1 MNRIQRFAVRSCI
14 TLVLLL
20 FVNSKS
26 NAQIQ
31 NLLVNSYNNIVKL
44 NFLTSPPTLSYTGID
59 NGFEAIAHAEDGLG
73 NILFFVNADGIYNAH
88 NVLMPGSGNIYAN
101 SSASEIDICPF
112 PNNPEKYYV
121 FYNAELCSSLY
132 YSVVDM
138 KLDDGRGD
146 VISLNTLID
155 STEVAEGLEII
166 KRPCRNSYWL
176 IVYACGLGFK
186 RYLIDENGISS
197 GTIIYNY
204 SGPKIY
210 LGRGE
215 LDYSNGKMGISFSNS
230 PVSTAFICDF
240 DAYTGIIANPKTIL
254 LPTGGNGL
262 YGMEFSPDGS
272 KAYMTKFYENN
283 KNNLF
288 QYDFETE
295 KITSYYITSTAAD
308 SFDVTGPGQIELG
321 SDGKLYIPFDN
332 GNQITVINNPNS
344 LSPEFSKITTNS
356 KLGLGIS
363 DHIQSEIYKVKNNF
377 TFSHVCLSETTD
389 FIFES
394 GKCSNHTRG
403 IMWNFGDKKSGRK
416 NTSSDSITSH
426 LFSEAGIYNVNLY
439 VSDSLG
445 TDTIS
450 HKITIST
457 YPKVYLGNDT
467 SICQNTSIILDP
479 HISGMS
485 YNWSTSEY
493 KQKINISTAGKYW
506 VKINNKGCCNSD
518 TILIK
523 ILPIPNVDVGPDLWL
538 CKGKVQMLNA
548 GVVGKSY
555 FWSTGEKKQNI
566 KIDSEGSYWVAV
578 SNGLCTSSDTVDI
591 TFEPSPKVDLGND
604 TTICGN
610 DSLVLNAFNN
620 GASYLWSTGDTSNTI
635 QVNKTG
641 TYFVNVILGICIVS
655 DTVKIIN
662 RGIIPLIK
670 VPAKYSL
677 NSNLNNCNLEIVT
690 KNVDFYHIIIIN
702 DVGKVVYE
710 SFDPNKDWDGKIG
723 NKKSAGYG
731 VYHYIIEYN
740 TPCNFKKA
748 VKKGIITLS
757 R

>member
-1 MNRIQRFAVRSCI
+1 M
-14 TLVLLL
+14 LLIA
-20 FVNSKS
+20 NSKL

-73 NILFFVNADGIYNAH
+73 NVLFFVNADGIYNAH

-112 PNNPEKYYV
+112 PNNPNKYYV
-121 FYNAELCSSLY
+121 FYNSELCSSLY

-138 KLDDGRGD
+138 KLDGGCGD

-166 KRPCRNSYWL
+166 KRPCRNTYWL
-176 IVYACGLGFK
+176 IAYACGLGFK

-215 LDYSNGKMGISFSNS
+215 LDYCNGKMGISFSNN
-230 PVSTAFICDF
+230 PVSMAFVCDF
-240 DAYTGIIANPKTIL
+240 DAYTGIIANHKTIV
-254 LPTGGNGL
+254 LPGGGNGL
-262 YGMEFSPDGS
+262 YGIEFSPDGS
-272 KAYMTKFYENN
+272 KAYMTNFYENY

-295 KITSYYITSTAAD
+295 KITSYNITSTAAD
-308 SFDVTGPGQIELG
+308 SSDVTGPGQIELG
-321 SDGKLYIPFDN
+321 ADGKLYIPFDK

-344 LSPEFSKITTNS
+344 LFPLFSKMTTNS
-356 KLGLGIS
+356 ELGLGIS
-363 DHIQSEIYKVKNNF
+363 DHIQSEMYKTKNNF

-394 GKCSNHTRG
+394 CKCSGNAPR
-403 IMWNFGDKKSGRK
+403 INWNFGDNNSGRK
-416 NTSSDSITSH
+416 NTSTDFTPSH
-426 LFSEAGIYNVNLY
+426 LYSKAGIYNVNLY
-439 VSDSLG
+439 VTDSMG

-450 HKITIST
+450 HKITISA
-457 YPKVYLGNDT
+457 YPKVDLGNDT

-479 HISGMS
+479 HISGMT

-493 KQKINISTAGKYW
+493 KQKINISAAGKYW
-506 VKINNKGCCNSD
+506 VNINKKGCYNSD

-523 ILPIPNVDVGPDLWL
+523 ILSRPNVDIGPDLWL
-538 CKGKVQMLNA
+538 CKGEVPTLNA
-548 GVVGKSY
+548 GVDGESY

-566 KIDSEGSYWVAV
+566 KVDSDGPYWVAV
-578 SNGLCTSSDTVDI
+578 SNGLCTSNDTVDI
-591 TFEPSPKVDLGND
+591 TFEQAPEVNLGKD
-604 TTICGN
+604 TTLCGN
-610 DSLVLNAFNN
+610 DSIVLNAFNN
-620 GASYLWSTGDTSNTI
+620 GATYLWSTGDTTYSIN
-635 QVNKTG
+635 VNETG
-641 TYFVNVILGICIVS
+641 AYFVNVNRGICIVS
-655 DTVKIIN
+655 DTIKIIN
-662 RGIIPLIK
+662 RGFIPLII
-670 VPAKYSL
+670 VPTIYSL
-677 NSNLNNCNLEIVT
+677 SNNLNNCNLEIVT
-690 KNVDFYHIIIIN
+690 KNIDSYHIKIIN
-702 DVGKVVYE
+702 NGGKVVYE

-723 NKKSAGYG
+723 SKKSADYG
-731 VYHYIIEYN
+731 VYHYTIEYN
-740 TPCNFKKA
+740 TPCNFKTA
-748 VKKGIITLS
+748 IKKGIFTLT